1 MRGSDMRTGELFS
14 YVNIEQRVPT
24 NHPLRLIRRI
34 VNDVLAA
41 LDGEFGKL
49 YAAEGRPSIAP
60 ERLLRA
66 LLLQAFYTI
75 RSERQLMEQ
84 LQYNLLYRWFVG
96 LGVDEPVWVPTVFT
110 KNRDRLLEAEVARKF
125 LAELLA
131 HKQVRA
137 LLSDEHFSVDGTQ
150 IAAWASMKSFV
161 RKDGSGEPPGSG
173 RNGERDFHG
182 EQRSNRTHA
191 STTDPEAKLY
201 KKGKGKEAKLSYIGN
216 VMTENRN
223 GFVVEAEL
231 RQVSGMVERAAA
243 KDMIVRYS
251 PGAKRITVGADK
263 AFELHVIERIKLVDD
278 GKVLEVVSW
287 VDDPEAFYGP
297 WSVVQR
303 YDRIQRPLQEQIC
316 IEGNRNLFVWE
327 GMPVAEKPDF

>member
-1 MRGSDMRTGELFS
+1 M
-14 YVNIEQRVPT
+14 
-24 NHPLRLIRRI
+24 
-34 VNDVLAA
+34 
-41 LDGEFGKL
+41 
-49 YAAEGRPSIAP
+49 
-60 ERLLRA
+60 
-66 LLLQAFYTI
+66 
-75 RSERQLMEQ
+75 
-84 LQYNLLYRWFVG
+84 
-96 LGVDEPVWVPTVFT
+96 
-110 KNRDRLLEAEVARKF
+110 
-125 LAELLA
+125 
-131 HKQVRA
+131 
-137 LLSDEHFSVDGTQ
+137 
-150 IAAWASMKSFV
+150 
-161 RKDGSGEPPGSG
+161 
-173 RNGERDFHG
+173 
-182 EQRSNRTHA
+182 
-191 STTDPEAKLY
+191 
-201 KKGKGKEAKLSYIGN
+201 
-216 VMTENRN
+216 
-223 GFVVEAEL
+223 VEAEL